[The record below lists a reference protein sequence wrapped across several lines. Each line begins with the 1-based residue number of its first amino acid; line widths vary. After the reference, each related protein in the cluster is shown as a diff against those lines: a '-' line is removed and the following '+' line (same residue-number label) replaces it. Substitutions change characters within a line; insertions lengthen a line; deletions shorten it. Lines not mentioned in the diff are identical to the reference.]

1 MCIIIMKA
9 FTLEMQILEGYSVIN
24 ILEKLNAILWGAPSL
39 ILLTGTGLFLTFVL
53 KGMQF
58 TKLIHAFKL
67 AFVPN
72 KKEAESEGDISNF
85 KALMTSLAGM
95 IGNGNIAGVATAV
108 TLGGPGAIFW
118 MWIVGLLGM
127 TTKYAEALL
136 AMKFRVQNDK
146 GEYSSGPMYYIEK
159 GLGHRFKF
167 LAIAFAIF
175 GAFAA
180 LGIGNSVQSNT
191 IADVM
196 TNSFNVSGFITG
208 IVLVILISLIIFG
221 GLKRISNVAGFF
233 VPMMAIFYIG
243 ASVTILIINYDQILP
258 AFGLIFK
265 YAFTPVSA
273 AGGFTGIMVMQAIQN
288 GVSKG
293 IFSNEA
299 GLGTVALISGNA
311 KAGHPATQALVA
323 MTGTFI
329 VTIIVCTMT
338 GLVLLVTGYW
348 DPTGGLLSGVSHDA
362 KLEAGA
368 LTSMAFG
375 ASLGTLGEYVV
386 SLSVIFFGFSTIIA
400 WFVYGAKCFEYLFG
414 VKYVMLYGVIY
425 VIATFVGTIANLKT
439 VWLFADTANAMMMIP
454 NLIGIL
460 FLYKIIKQETESYFK
475 PNTQNYSKTS

>member
-1 MCIIIMKA
+1 M
-9 FTLEMQILEGYSVIN
+9 IN

-118 MWIVGLLGM
+118 MWVVGLLGM

-348 DPTGGLLSGVSHDA
+348 DPTGGLLSGISHDA

>member
-1 MCIIIMKA
+1 M
-9 FTLEMQILEGYSVIN
+9 IN

-118 MWIVGLLGM
+118 MWVVGLLGM

-454 NLIGIL
+454 
-460 FLYKIIKQETESYFK
+460 
-475 PNTQNYSKTS
+475 

>member
-1 MCIIIMKA
+1 
-9 FTLEMQILEGYSVIN
+9 MQILEGYSVIN

-118 MWIVGLLGM
+118 MWVVGLLGM

-136 AMKFRVQNDK
+136 AMKFRVQNYK

>member
-1 MCIIIMKA
+1 M
-9 FTLEMQILEGYSVIN
+9 IN

-118 MWIVGLLGM
+118 MWVVGLLGM

-460 FLYKIIKQETESYFK
+460 FLYKIIKQEILFQTEYTKLF
-475 PNTQNYSKTS
+475 

>member
-1 MCIIIMKA
+1 M
-9 FTLEMQILEGYSVIN
+9 IN

-118 MWIVGLLGM
+118 MWVVGLLGM

-180 LGIGNSVQSNT
+180 LGVGNSVQSNT

>member
-1 MCIIIMKA
+1 M
-9 FTLEMQILEGYSVIN
+9 IN

-118 MWIVGLLGM
+118 MWVVGLLGM

-136 AMKFRVQNDK
+136 AMKFRAQNDK

>member
-1 MCIIIMKA
+1 
-9 FTLEMQILEGYSVIN
+9 MQILEGYSVIN

-72 KKEAESEGDISNF
+72 KTEAESEGDISNF

-118 MWIVGLLGM
+118 MWVVGLLGM

-273 AGGFTGIMVMQAIQN
+273 AGGFTGIIVMQAIQN

>member
-1 MCIIIMKA
+1 M
-9 FTLEMQILEGYSVIN
+9 IN

-118 MWIVGLLGM
+118 MWVVGLLGM

-221 GLKRISNVAGFF
+221 
-233 VPMMAIFYIG
+233 
-243 ASVTILIINYDQILP
+243 
-258 AFGLIFK
+258 
-265 YAFTPVSA
+265 
-273 AGGFTGIMVMQAIQN
+273 
-288 GVSKG
+288 
-293 IFSNEA
+293 
-299 GLGTVALISGNA
+299 
-311 KAGHPATQALVA
+311 
-323 MTGTFI
+323 
-329 VTIIVCTMT
+329 
-338 GLVLLVTGYW
+338 
-348 DPTGGLLSGVSHDA
+348 
-362 KLEAGA
+362 
-368 LTSMAFG
+368 
-375 ASLGTLGEYVV
+375 
-386 SLSVIFFGFSTIIA
+386 
-400 WFVYGAKCFEYLFG
+400 
-414 VKYVMLYGVIY
+414 
-425 VIATFVGTIANLKT
+425 
-439 VWLFADTANAMMMIP
+439 
-454 NLIGIL
+454 
-460 FLYKIIKQETESYFK
+460 
-475 PNTQNYSKTS
+475 

>member
-1 MCIIIMKA
+1 M
-9 FTLEMQILEGYSVIN
+9 IN

-72 KKEAESEGDISNF
+72 KKEGESEGDISNF

-118 MWIVGLLGM
+118 MWVVGLLGM

>member
-1 MCIIIMKA
+1 M
-9 FTLEMQILEGYSVIN
+9 IN

-118 MWIVGLLGM
+118 MWVVGLLGM

-167 LAIAFAIF
+167 LAVAFAIF

-273 AGGFTGIMVMQAIQN
+273 AGGFTGIVVMQAIQN

-425 VIATFVGTIANLKT
+425 VIATFVGTVANLKT

-460 FLYKIIKQETESYFK
+460 FLYKVIKKETESYFE
-475 PNTQNYSKTS
+475 PNTQIYSK

>member
-1 MCIIIMKA
+1 
-9 FTLEMQILEGYSVIN
+9 MQILEGYSVIN

-118 MWIVGLLGM
+118 MWVVGLLGM

-136 AMKFRVQNDK
+136 AMKSRVQNDK

>member
-1 MCIIIMKA
+1 
-9 FTLEMQILEGYSVIN
+9 MQILEGYSVIN

-118 MWIVGLLGM
+118 MWVVGLLGM

-425 VIATFVGTIANLKT
+425 VIATFVGTIANLKS

>member
-1 MCIIIMKA
+1 
-9 FTLEMQILEGYSVIN
+9 MQILEGYSVIN

-118 MWIVGLLGM
+118 MWVVGLLGM

-180 LGIGNSVQSNT
+180 LGVGNSVQSNT

>member
-118 MWIVGLLGM
+118 MWVVGLLGM

>member
-1 MCIIIMKA
+1 
-9 FTLEMQILEGYSVIN
+9 MQILEGYSVIN

-475 PNTQNYSKTS
+475 PSTQNYSKTS

>member
-1 MCIIIMKA
+1 
-9 FTLEMQILEGYSVIN
+9 MQILEGYSVIN

-118 MWIVGLLGM
+118 MWVVGLLGM

-414 VKYVMLYGVIY
+414 VKYVVLYGVIY

>member
-1 MCIIIMKA
+1 M
-9 FTLEMQILEGYSVIN
+9 IN

-72 KKEAESEGDISNF
+72 KTEAESEGDISNF

-118 MWIVGLLGM
+118 MWVVGLLGM

-273 AGGFTGIMVMQAIQN
+273 AGGFTGIIVMQAIQN

>member
-1 MCIIIMKA
+1 M
-9 FTLEMQILEGYSVIN
+9 IN

-118 MWIVGLLGM
+118 MWVVGLLGM

-475 PNTQNYSKTS
+475 PNIQNYSKTS

>member
-1 MCIIIMKA
+1 
-9 FTLEMQILEGYSVIN
+9 MQILEGYSVIN

-118 MWIVGLLGM
+118 MWVVGLLGM

-146 GEYSSGPMYYIEK
+146 GEYSSGSMYYIEK

>member
-1 MCIIIMKA
+1 
-9 FTLEMQILEGYSVIN
+9 MQILEGYSVIN

-118 MWIVGLLGM
+118 MWVVGLLGM

-243 ASVTILIINYDQILP
+243 ASVTILIINYNQILP

>member
-1 MCIIIMKA
+1 M
-9 FTLEMQILEGYSVIN
+9 IN

-72 KKEAESEGDISNF
+72 KKEAESEGDISKF

-118 MWIVGLLGM
+118 MWVVGLLGM

>member
-1 MCIIIMKA
+1 
-9 FTLEMQILEGYSVIN
+9 MQILEGYSVIN

-118 MWIVGLLGM
+118 MWVVGLLGM

-265 YAFTPVSA
+265 YAFTPVSS

>member
-1 MCIIIMKA
+1 M
-9 FTLEMQILEGYSVIN
+9 IN

-118 MWIVGLLGM
+118 MWVVGLLGM

-136 AMKFRVQNDK
+136 AMKSRVQNDK

>member
-1 MCIIIMKA
+1 M
-9 FTLEMQILEGYSVIN
+9 IN

-118 MWIVGLLGM
+118 MWVVGLLGM

-243 ASVTILIINYDQILP
+243 ASVTILIVNYDQILP

>member
-1 MCIIIMKA
+1 
-9 FTLEMQILEGYSVIN
+9 MQILEGYSVIN

-118 MWIVGLLGM
+118 MWVVGLLGM

-273 AGGFTGIMVMQAIQN
+273 AGGFTGIMLMQAIQN

>member
-1 MCIIIMKA
+1 
-9 FTLEMQILEGYSVIN
+9 MQILEGYSVIN

-118 MWIVGLLGM
+118 MWVVGLLGM

-348 DPTGGLLSGVSHDA
+348 DPTGGLLSGISHDA

>member
-1 MCIIIMKA
+1 
-9 FTLEMQILEGYSVIN
+9 MQILERYSVIN

-118 MWIVGLLGM
+118 MWVVGLLGM

>member
-1 MCIIIMKA
+1 M
-9 FTLEMQILEGYSVIN
+9 IN

-72 KKEAESEGDISNF
+72 KKEDESEGDISNF

-118 MWIVGLLGM
+118 MWVVGLLGM

>member
-1 MCIIIMKA
+1 
-9 FTLEMQILEGYSVIN
+9 MQILEGYSVIN

-118 MWIVGLLGM
+118 MWVVGLLGM

-196 TNSFNVSGFITG
+196 TNSFNVSGFNTG

>member
-1 MCIIIMKA
+1 
-9 FTLEMQILEGYSVIN
+9 MQILEGHSVIN

-118 MWIVGLLGM
+118 MWVVGLLGM

>member
-1 MCIIIMKA
+1 M
-9 FTLEMQILEGYSVIN
+9 IN

-118 MWIVGLLGM
+118 MWVVGLLGM

-439 VWLFADTANAMMMIP
+439 VWLFADTANAKMMIP

>member
-1 MCIIIMKA
+1 M
-9 FTLEMQILEGYSVIN
+9 IN

-118 MWIVGLLGM
+118 MWVVGLLGM

-273 AGGFTGIMVMQAIQN
+273 TGGFTGIMVMQAIQN

>member
-1 MCIIIMKA
+1 
-9 FTLEMQILEGYSVIN
+9 MQILEGYSVIN

-118 MWIVGLLGM
+118 MWVVGLLGM

-196 TNSFNVSGFITG
+196 MNSFNVSGFITG

>member
-1 MCIIIMKA
+1 
-9 FTLEMQILEGYSVIN
+9 MQILEGYSVIN

-118 MWIVGLLGM
+118 MWVVGLLGM

-348 DPTGGLLSGVSHDA
+348 DPTGGLLSAVSHDA